1 MNRRAFLLIAGGVG
15 LLSPQQG
22 RLHEAIAQL
31 GPRRGSGRI
40 ARAICRGAVAS
51 SASASRQIAQTALP
65 GADIPKY
72 VDPLPVFTGA
82 RISAANIDVSLTEFQ
97 QQVLPPTIY
106 SALPAPFDGGTFCW
120 GYKVGGAPPNFPGFT
135 IEAQRGTPTIVTYN
149 NDLPLVP
156 FLQKYLTVDQTLHW
170 ADPLDQM
177 GSVDSYSGPP
187 PVVTHLHGAETPSA
201 FDGAPDAWF
210 TPGLADKGKGFVTNT
225 YTIPMNKRRPPYGF
239 TITFWG

>member
-1 MNRRAFLLIAGGVG
+1 TPRQAQLPDRLPIWTDPVHRARPCALALRIRDPVLTRRFLELVMNRRAFLLITGGVG

-22 RLHEAIAQL
+22 RLHEAIAQI

-97 QQVLPPTIY
+97 QQVLPPTIC

-149 NDLPLVP
+149 NDLPLV
-156 FLQKYLTVDQTLHW
+156 
-170 ADPLDQM
+170 
-177 GSVDSYSGPP
+177 
-187 PVVTHLHGAETPSA
+187 
-201 FDGAPDAWF
+201 
-210 TPGLADKGKGFVTNT
+210 
-225 YTIPMNKRRPPYGF
+225 
-239 TITFWG
+239 